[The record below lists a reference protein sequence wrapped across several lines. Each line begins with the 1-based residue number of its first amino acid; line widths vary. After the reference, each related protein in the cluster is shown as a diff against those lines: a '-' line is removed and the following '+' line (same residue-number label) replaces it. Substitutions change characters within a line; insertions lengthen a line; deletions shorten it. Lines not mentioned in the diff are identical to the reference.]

1 MDFWKILETDL
12 LEIQRT
18 ELIFQKL
25 DSAPVLLR
33 SSRRFS
39 SDGGS
44 AWALPSGWGQISTVH
59 RIPEMPDQWVNSCTH
74 PAGSG
79 SLRCCY
85 RLAYMGTEGSRYLYI
100 YIYINTQYTYMII
113 WSHMYIHIL
122 YVYRY
127 YGYTVFRMLNNPP
140 SKYNHDLQSL
150 ATCPSIL
157 SISRSYLLTTTGVFP
172 CHPMSLC
179 LCTVLQCKH
188 LRACICS
195 RACIS
200 SRACC
205 KYCQDC
211 SLEKPWESVMALRM
225 GPQRSPHHYSKWL

>member
-1 MDFWKILETDL
+1 MKWIDILEPWHTSINTLIYIFFLQWIFGRFWKLISLKWTHFCQKTGLSSGTSSLFETFL
-12 LEIQRT
+12 QRWR
-18 ELIFQKL
+18 K
-25 DSAPVLLR
+25 R
-33 SSRRFS
+33 
-39 SDGGS
+39 
-44 AWALPSGWGQISTVH
+44 
-59 RIPEMPDQWVNSCTH
+59 QWVNSSSH

-79 SLRCCY
+79 SLEDVGCY

-100 YIYINTQYTYMII
+100 YIYIYPVHI
-113 WSHMYIHIL
+113 WSYDHICIHIL
-122 YVYRY
+122 CVYRY
-127 YGYTVFRMLNNPP
+127 YGYTVFIMLNNPP
-140 SKYNHDLQSL
+140 SKYNHVLQSL

-179 LCTVLQCKH
+179 LCTV